1 MKKLQDQLKSIAK
14 NLAALAK
21 KVDSAS
27 KMIGKAQPAKKAAPA
42 KKTVAKKAPA
52 KKTVAKKALAKKAPA
67 KKAAP
72 KKAPAKAK
80 KTAAK
85 KTAPSKKTSVLE
97 TVYGVVSRSKKGV
110 TMAVLKTKTGFNPRQ
125 LSNAL
130 YKLTKKGNIKSAARG
145 VYVKS

>member
-1 MKKLQDQLKSIAK
+1 MKSIAK
-14 NLAALAK
+14 DLAALAK

-27 KMIGKAQPAKKAAPA
+27 KMIGKAQPVKKAAPAKKTAAKKAGA

-52 KKTVAKKALAKKAPA
+52 KKT
-67 KKAAP
+67 
-72 KKAPAKAK
+72 
-80 KTAAK
+80 
-85 KTAPSKKTSVLE
+85 APSKKASVLE

-130 YKLTKKGNIKSAARG
+130 YKLTKKGDIKSAARG